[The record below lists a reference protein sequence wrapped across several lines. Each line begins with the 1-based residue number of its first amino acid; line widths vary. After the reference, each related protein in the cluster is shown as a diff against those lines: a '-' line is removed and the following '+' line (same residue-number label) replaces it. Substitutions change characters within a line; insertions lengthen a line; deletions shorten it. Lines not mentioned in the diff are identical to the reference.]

1 MNINHENSDERSW
14 RSAPRNLCPLRSLVF
29 NLCGPKAVGLTAA
42 RTDPGDPFKVILRTS
57 PPSQA
62 NVKRRTNE
70 NKCPPKDL

>member
-29 NLCGPKAVGLTAA
+29 SLCGPKAVGLTAA

-57 PPSQA
+57 PPRQA
-62 NVKRRTNE
+62 NVKRRGGQEMNQ
-70 NKCPPKDL
+70 